1 MEGLE
6 RYTTL
11 INEALANIDW
21 PDQKLYD
28 PMRYLLEIGGK
39 RIRPSLTLIG
49 VELAGGRTEDAVS
62 QSVAIELFH
71 NFSLMHDDIMDRADL
86 RRGSSTVHKKWDEP
100 TAILSGDGMMVMAYQ
115 YLIKEAF
122 ESTSMLI
129 RIFSKM
135 ALDVCEGQMKD
146 MDFESHTPSMDEYID
161 MIRQKTAVLLGAALQ
176 IGYLMGKDDEASA
189 SRLYH
194 CGVNWGI
201 AFQIKD
207 DYLDLYGGDKSG
219 KVVGGDILSNKKTV
233 LHLLTLEKA
242 SVEDKQTLDEW
253 FSIKDRTPEK
263 ISAVKSIYESYGAQ
277 DECLKLANR
286 YFKKGNN
293 LFNELVLPREPRKLM
308 AKVAEHILQ
317 RDY

>member
-1 MEGLE
+1 MEGFE

-11 INEALANIDW
+11 INDSLNDIKW
-21 PDQKLYD
+21 PEQTLYD
-28 PMRYLLEIGGK
+28 PMKYILKNGGK
-39 RIRPSLTLIG
+39 RIRPALTLIG
-49 VELAGGRTEDAVS
+49 AELSGALPEDAIS
-62 QSVAIELFH
+62 QAVAIELFH

-86 RRGSSTVHKKWDEP
+86 RRGNPTVHKKWNES

-115 YLIKEAF
+115 HLIRNAF
-122 ESTSMLI
+122 EATPKLI
-129 RIFSKM
+129 RVFSKM

-146 MDFESHTPSMDEYID
+146 MEFERTMPTMDEYID

-176 IGYLMGKDDEASA
+176 IGFLIGKDDETSA

-219 KVVGGDILSNKKTV
+219 KVIGGDISSNKKTV
-233 LHLLTLEKA
+233 LHLLTIQKA
-242 SVEDKQTLDEW
+242 NEEDTKALNQW
-253 FSIKDRTPEK
+253 YSINDRTEEK
-263 ISAVKSIYESYGAQ
+263 VNAVKVIYERYNAHN
-277 DECLKLANR
+277 DCLTLANS
-286 YFKKGNN
+286 YFKKGND
-293 LFNELVLPREPRKLM
+293 LFNELVLPREPRKRM
-308 AKVAEHILQ
+308 AKMAEHILH